1 MNLKNKTLFTFSLK
15 DKNLF
20 IFRFELLQA
29 ILSLSF
35 ALSIF
40 IATLA
45 LFDIFP
51 LIFTYMLILYGYG
64 LINLLVLLLIKYNKN
79 YYFLAINI
87 IVFSSLFTFTV
98 MTKTMLHDEFR
109 LVWFFLTSFASFI
122 LGGKIYGFI
131 VNVLI
136 AFIVLLL
143 YFFSD
148 INLSAYAIFTFF
160 VALLVFN
167 TFAFFFL
174 KKIEND
180 SKYLEERV
188 IEEVKKQQ
196 MQEEILLRQYRMA
209 NMGSM
214 IDAIAHQWRQ
224 PLMQTNM
231 ALLNIYDAIECDSI
245 DRPYVL
251 NKIENLS
258 KIVSHMSKTIEN
270 FRRLLTQDKELTLIK
285 LDEIMEEILNL
296 MTNNLKEIAFGY
308 KKNDLQV
315 FALNSELIQVLI
327 ILLSNSIE
335 VLNEKAIKYKTL
347 EIKVEELAE
356 FIEISVEDNAG
367 GIEKSIMS
375 KIFDPYFTTKT
386 EQGGT
391 GLGLYIAKIMVE
403 QNMQGL
409 LSVSNTEEGVKFTIR
424 LQKE

>member
-231 ALLNIYDAIECDSI
+231 ALLNIYDAIECDYI

-258 KIVSHMSKTIEN
+258 KVVSHMSKTIEN

-315 FALNSELIQVLI
+315 LALNSELIQVLI